1 MKNILK
7 DFKPV
12 VKNSNFVHLW
22 SSQVLSLVT
31 INIMNFVLLTRLF
44 EKTGSSLA
52 TSLLWIAYA
61 LPAILIGPFAAA
73 IVDVFDRRK
82 ILIYSNLLQ
91 AATIFI
97 FALSHKTSIFFAY
110 GVVIIYSL
118 LNQFYVPAESASL
131 PSLLPKKLYT
141 HANSLFFMTQ
151 QASLILGYASA
162 GILLGLFG
170 FEKTLF
176 LCSAFVFLAFVNVI
190 FLPKI
195 KVSKENISLLE
206 VDLIDFFKRIY
217 VGYKFI
223 KGNRNILVPFVLLLG
238 FQVAVSIVTVN
249 VPALARDILN
259 INMNTAGL
267 LIIVPAGLGALIA
280 AFNLPKF
287 IKKGLRKKKII
298 ENSLFIAT
306 LSIFIMTFIIPEI
319 SSGFRV
325 FLGLII
331 CLVLGM
337 AFIGITVPSQT
348 FLQESTPKEL
358 YGRVFGNFSFM
369 VTLATIFPVIFSGT
383 ITELFGIRMLFFL
396 LGAFSLTAL
405 MFSRNLGQ
413 KFINNEKF

>member
-1 MKNILK
+1 MLK
-7 DFKPV
+7 EFKPV
-12 VKNSNFVHLW
+12 FKNLNFIHLW

-82 ILIYSNLLQ
+82 ILIYTNLLQ
-91 AATIFI
+91 ALII
-97 FALSHKTSIFFAY
+97 LVFAMSHKTSIFFAY

-131 PSLLPKKLYT
+131 PSLVPKKLYT
-141 HANSLFFMTQ
+141 HANSLFFMTRQ
-151 QASLILGYASA
+151 TALILGYATA
-162 GILLGLFG
+162 GLLLGLFG

-176 LCSAFVFLAFVNVI
+176 LCSAFVFIAFINVI

-195 KVSKENISLLE
+195 KASKESISLLE
-206 VDLIDFFKRIY
+206 VDLVDFFKRIW

-223 KGNRNILVPFVLLLG
+223 KVNRNILVPFVLLLG
-238 FQVAVSIVTVN
+238 FQVVVSIVTVN
-249 VPALARDILN
+249 VPAIARDILD

-267 LIIVPAGLGALIA
+267 LIIVPAGIGALIA
-280 AFNLPKF
+280 AFNLPKL

-306 LSIFIMTFIIPEI
+306 LSIFVMTFIIPEI
-319 SSGFRV
+319 SSGIRM
-325 FLGLII
+325 FLGLFI

-337 AFIGITVPSQT
+337 AFIGITVPAQT

-383 ITELFGIRMLFFL
+383 ISELFGIRMLFFL
-396 LGAFSLTAL
+396 LGALSLGAL
-405 MFSRNLGQ
+405 LFSRKLGQ